1 MLLTTTNP
9 SLSFLFNELNNVF
22 DDSESIRRMNTNL
35 TSNHKIEHDDDGA
48 TLTLNVP
55 GYNKKLIDVS
65 IDGDLLVIEGKPN
78 SGNTDGFIRKFNLG
92 DTFDATGIEAS
103 VVDGVLTLSVPYLEE
118 IKPKK
123 VKVKVK

>member
-1 MLLTTTNP
+1 MLLTN
-9 SLSFLFNELNNVF
+9 LNNIDDVF
-22 DDSESIRRMNTNL
+22 DRIFKAEPYIKKFTTTGSHNV
-35 TSNHKIEHDDDGA
+35 EHDEDGA

-65 IDGDLLVIEGKPN
+65 VDGDSLVIEGKSN
-78 SGNTDGFIRKFNLG
+78 SGNPDGFIRKFTLG
-92 DTFDATGIEAS
+92 DTYDADGIEAS
-103 VVDGVLTLSVPYLEE
+103 VVDGVLTLSLPYLEE